1 MVQEI
6 IYRNRMKIEKLWKDI
21 LDQINISKQINIRV
35 QSFILKEQL
44 YPMQVLVNIPKKH
57 ALEFSKI
64 EQSQMIYNYYNSILS
79 DYVSNSTE
87 FKIVNIEYKLV
98 DKNPGV
104 LLYVQ
109 PKTILDKIVE
119 SFSHFLV

>member
-1 MVQEI
+1 MIQEI

-21 LDQINISKQINIRV
+21 LDQVNISRQINIRV

-44 YPMQVLVNIPKKH
+44 YPMQLLVNIPKKH

-64 EQSQMIYNYYNSILS
+64 EQSTMIYNYYNSILS
-79 DYVSNSTE
+79 EYVSNSTE
-87 FKIVNIEYKLV
+87 FKIVNIEYKLT
-98 DKNPGV
+98 DKSPGV
-104 LLYVQ
+104 MLYIQ

-119 SFSHFLV
+119 SFSGFFI